1 MATATRT
8 ETVEPPPDSAPGHAG
23 LPVSDA
29 AISDRTFSAAAR
41 SCIVQADAPQFKQC

>member
-1 MATATRT
+1 
-8 ETVEPPPDSAPGHAG
+8 VEPPPDSAPGHAG